1 MTQKPCKTSTT
12 NPQKGHCIGNNATE
26 LFIDIN
32 ISSVGNE
39 YTNLLFYCLTNFN
52 QLCPLSIFLLIN
64 SFFIQKTKEF
74 ENCED
79 LHAYRSWIIHKKW
92 NFGKYFEKIHANNP
106 LHTLSFSFNLYTIYS
121 RRLCLDIIHSTQL
134 VASVIT
140 VYSV

>member
-32 ISSVGNE
+32 ISSVGNK

-74 ENCED
+74 EHCED
-79 LHAYRSWIIHKKW
+79 LHAYRSWIIHKK
-92 NFGKYFEKIHANNP
+92 NEILESILKQYTQIINGIHY
-106 LHTLSFSFNLYTIYS
+106 LSVSICTQYILGDFVLTLYIVLS
-121 RRLCLDIIHSTQL
+121 
-134 VASVIT
+134 
-140 VYSV
+140 